1 MRCIFVLDILN
12 GAVVHA
18 LRGER
23 RSYRPITEFSSIVST
38 SEPLGV
44 LRELCPREIYVA
56 DLNLIT
62 GKGDNLA
69 AIGEISR
76 ISKTMADIGISLL
89 TDLDRLPPAV
99 SPVLGTETASF
110 SIIEEAAARSI
121 QRGGRAVVSIDMKKG
136 RLLASDPGLAGREP
150 IDFLKSL
157 NRLDLEG
164 VILLDLERVG
174 ASTGLDTVFLKA
186 AAEASRHP
194 LILGGGIGGEEDLET
209 LEDMGF
215 AGALVAT
222 AVHNGRI
229 PLSKIQ

>member
-1 MRCIFVLDILN
+1 MRCVFVLDILN

-23 RSYRPITEFSSIVST
+23 RSYRPITEFSRIVST

-44 LRELCPREIYVA
+44 LGELCPREVYVA

-76 ISKTMADIGISLL
+76 MAKAMVDIGISQL

-99 SPVLGTETASF
+99 TPVLGTETASL
-110 SIIEEAAARSI
+110 SLIKEAAARSI
-121 QRGGRAVVSIDMKKG
+121 QRGGRALVSIDMKKG
-136 RLLASDPGLAGREP
+136 RLLSSDPGLAGQDP
-150 IDFLKSL
+150 ISLLKSL
-157 NRLDLEG
+157 NRLDLEA

-186 AAEASRHP
+186 AAEASGHP
-194 LILGGGIGGEEDLET
+194 LILGGGIGGEEDLEA

-215 AGALVAT
+215 AGALLAT

-229 PLSKIQ
+229 PLSKIR

>member
-23 RSYRPITEFSSIVST
+23 RSYRPITEFSRLVST
-38 SEPLGV
+38 SEPLG
-44 LRELCPREIYVA
+44 LLGELCPQEVYVA

-62 GKGDNLA
+62 GKGDNLK
-69 AIGEISR
+69 AIGEISGMA
-76 ISKTMADIGISLL
+76 KTMADIGISRL
-89 TDLDRLPPAV
+89 TDLDRLPPKVTA
-99 SPVLGTETASF
+99 VLGTETASL
-110 SIIEEAAARSI
+110 SLIEEAAAELIR
-121 QRGGRAVVSIDMKKG
+121 RGGRAVVSIDMKKG
-136 RLLASDPGLAGREP
+136 RLLSSDPGLVGLEP
-150 IDFLKSL
+150 IALLKSL
-157 NRLDLEG
+157 NRLDLEA

-186 AAEASRHP
+186 ASEASRHP
-194 LILGGGIGGEEDLET
+194 LILGGGIGGEEDLKA
-209 LEDMGF
+209 LKDMGF

>member
-23 RSYRPITEFSSIVST
+23 RSYRPITEFSRLVST
-38 SEPLGV
+38 SEPLG
-44 LRELCPREIYVA
+44 LLGELCPQEVYVA

-62 GKGDNLA
+62 GKGDNLK
-69 AIGEISR
+69 AIGEISGMA
-76 ISKTMADIGISLL
+76 KTMADIGISRL

-99 SPVLGTETASF
+99 SPVLGTETASL
-110 SIIEEAAARSI
+110 SLIEEAAAELIR
-121 QRGGRAVVSIDMKKG
+121 RGGRAVVSIDMKKG
-136 RLLASDPGLAGREP
+136 RLLTSDPGLAGREP
-150 IDFLKSL
+150 ISLLKSL
-157 NRLDLEG
+157 NHLDLEG

-174 ASTGLDTVFLKA
+174 ASTGLDTVFLNA

-194 LILGGGIGGEEDLET
+194 LILGGGIKGEEDLEA
-209 LEDMGF
+209 LEEMGF
-215 AGALVAT
+215 AGALLAT

>member
-23 RSYRPITEFSSIVST
+23 RSYRPITEFSRLVST
-38 SEPLGV
+38 SEPLG
-44 LRELCPREIYVA
+44 LLGELCPQEVYVA

-62 GKGDNLA
+62 GKGDNLK
-69 AIGEISR
+69 AIGEISGMA
-76 ISKTMADIGISLL
+76 KTMADIGISRL
-89 TDLDRLPPAV
+89 TDLDRLPPKV
-99 SPVLGTETASF
+99 SPVLGTETASL
-110 SIIEEAAARSI
+110 SLIEEAAAKLAQHGS
-121 QRGGRAVVSIDMKKG
+121 RALVSIDMKRG
-136 RLLASDPGLAGREP
+136 RLLAADPGLAGQDP
-150 IDFLKSL
+150 ISLLKSL
-157 NRLDLEG
+157 NHLDLEG

-174 ASTGLDTVFLKA
+174 ASTGLDTVFLNA

-194 LILGGGIGGEEDLET
+194 LILGGGIKGEEDLEA
-209 LEDMGF
+209 LEEMGF
-215 AGALVAT
+215 AGALLAT

>member
-1 MRCIFVLDILN
+1 MRCVYVLDILN

-23 RSYRPITEFSSIVST
+23 NSYRPITEFSRLVTT

-44 LRELCPREIYVA
+44 MREIRPREVYVA
-56 DLNLIT
+56 DLNQIT
-62 GKGDNLA
+62 GKGDNLE

-76 ISKTMADIGISLL
+76 MVKTMADIGISRRS
-89 TDLDRLPPAV
+89 DLGRLPPAV
-99 SPVLGTETASF
+99 TAVLGTETASF
-110 SIIEEAAARSI
+110 SLMEEAVAELA
-121 QRGGRAVVSIDMKKG
+121 QRGSRAVVSIDMKKG

-150 IDFLKSL
+150 IDLLDSL
-157 NRLDLEG
+157 NRLELEA
-164 VILLDLERVG
+164 VILLDLDRVG

-186 AAEASRHP
+186 AADASVHP
-194 LILGGGIGGEEDLET
+194 LILGGGIKGEEDLEA

-215 AGALVAT
+215 SGALVAT

-229 PLSKIQ
+229 PLSRIR

>member
-1 MRCIFVLDILN
+1 VRCIFVLDILN

-18 LRGER
+18 RRGER
-23 RSYRPITEFSSIVST
+23 NSYRPITEFSRLVTT

-44 LRELCPREIYVA
+44 LGELCPREVYVA

-69 AIGEISR
+69 AIGAISGMV
-76 ISKTMADIGISLL
+76 KTMADIGIFRL
-89 TDLDRLPPAV
+89 TDLDRLPPKV

-110 SIIEEAAARSI
+110 SLIEEAAAELIRHGS
-121 QRGGRAVVSIDMKKG
+121 RAVVSIDMKNG

-150 IDFLKSL
+150 IDLLKSL
-157 NRLDLEG
+157 NRLELEA

-194 LILGGGIGGEEDLET
+194 LILGGGIKGEEDLEA
-209 LEDMGF
+209 LEEMGF
-215 AGALVAT
+215 AGALLAT
-222 AVHNGRI
+222 AVHNGQV
-229 PLSKIQ
+229 PLSRIR

>member
-23 RSYRPITEFSSIVST
+23 KSYRPITEFSRVVTT

-44 LRELCPREIYVA
+44 LRKLRPREVYVA

-62 GKGDNLA
+62 GNGDNLA

-76 ISKTMADIGISLL
+76 MAKAMVDVGISRLS
-89 TDLDRLPPAV
+89 DLDRLPPEV
-99 SPVLGTETASF
+99 TPVLGTETASL
-110 SIIEEAAARSI
+110 SLIEEAAAELI
-121 QRGGRAVVSIDMKKG
+121 QRGGRALVSIDMKRG
-136 RLLASDPGLAGREP
+136 RLLSSDPGLAGQNP
-150 IDFLKSL
+150 IAFLKSL
-157 NRLDLEG
+157 NGLDLEG

-174 ASTGLDTVFLKA
+174 ASTGLDIVFLKA
-186 AAEASRHP
+186 AAEASGHP
-194 LILGGGIGGEEDLET
+194 LILGGGIGDEEDLEA

-215 AGALVAT
+215 AGALLAT

-229 PLSKIQ
+229 PLSKIR

>member
-1 MRCIFVLDILN
+1 MRCVYVLDILN

-23 RSYRPITEFSSIVST
+23 NSYRPITEFSRLVTT

-44 LRELCPREIYVA
+44 LGELRPREGYVA

-62 GKGDNLA
+62 GKGDNLEK
-69 AIGEISR
+69 IGEISR
-76 ISKTMADIGISLL
+76 MAKTMADIGISKL
-89 TDLDRLPPAV
+89 TDLERLPPAV
-99 SPVLGTETASF
+99 TAVLGTETASF
-110 SIIEEAAARSI
+110 SLMEETVAELA
-121 QRGGRAVVSIDMKKG
+121 QRGSRAVVSIDMKKG
-136 RLLASDPGLAGREP
+136 RLLASDPGLSGREP
-150 IDFLKSL
+150 IDLLKSL
-157 NRLDLEG
+157 NRLELEA

-186 AAEASRHP
+186 AADASVHP
-194 LILGGGIGGEEDLET
+194 LILGGGIKGEEDLEA

-215 AGALVAT
+215 SGALVAT

-229 PLSKIQ
+229 PLSRIR

>member
-1 MRCIFVLDILN
+1 VRCIFVLDILN

-23 RSYRPITEFSSIVST
+23 RSYRPITEFSRLVTT

-44 LRELCPREIYVA
+44 MGEFCPREVYVA

-69 AIGEISR
+69 AIGDISR
-76 ISKTMADIGISLL
+76 MARAMADIGISRLS
-89 TDLDRLPPAV
+89 DLDRLPPKV

-110 SIIEEAAARSI
+110 SLIEEAAAELARHGS
-121 QRGGRAVVSIDMKKG
+121 RALVSIDMKKG
-136 RLLASDPGLAGREP
+136 RLLASDPGLAGQEP
-150 IDFLKSL
+150 ISLLKSI
-157 NRLDLEG
+157 NRLDLEA

-174 ASTGLDTVFLKA
+174 ASTGLDTAFLRA

-194 LILGGGIGGEEDLET
+194 LILGGGIRGEEDLEA
-209 LEDMGF
+209 LEDLGY

-229 PLSKIQ
+229 PLSKIR

>member
-44 LRELCPREIYVA
+44 LRELCPREVYVA
-56 DLNLIT
+56 DLNQIT

-76 ISKTMADIGISLL
+76 MARAMADIGISQL
-89 TDLDRLPPAV
+89 TNLDRLPPAV
-99 SPVLGTETASF
+99 TPVLGTETASF
-110 SIIEEAAARSI
+110 SLIEEAAAELIR
-121 QRGGRAVVSIDMKKG
+121 RGGRALVSIDMKKG
-136 RLLASDPGLAGREP
+136 RLLTDDPGLAGQDP
-150 IDFLKSL
+150 ISLLKSL
-157 NRLDLEG
+157 NRLDLEA

-194 LILGGGIGGEEDLET
+194 LILGGGIKGEADLEALEDL
-209 LEDMGF
+209 GF
-215 AGALVAT
+215 AGALLAT

>member
-23 RSYRPITEFSSIVST
+23 RSYRPITEFSRLVTT

-44 LRELCPREIYVA
+44 MGELCPREVYVA
-56 DLNLIT
+56 DLNQIT

-69 AIGEISR
+69 AIGDISR
-76 ISKTMADIGISLL
+76 MARAMADIGISRLS
-89 TDLDRLPPAV
+89 DLDCLPPKV

-110 SIIEEAAARSI
+110 SLIEEAAAELAR
-121 QRGGRAVVSIDMKKG
+121 RGSRAVVSIDMKKG
-136 RLLASDPGLAGREP
+136 RLLASDPGLAGQEP
-150 IDFLKSL
+150 IALLKSL
-157 NRLDLEG
+157 NRLDLEA
-164 VILLDLERVG
+164 VILLDLDRVG

-186 AAEASRHP
+186 AAEASQHP
-194 LILGGGIGGEEDLET
+194 LILGGGIKGEEDLEA
-209 LEDMGF
+209 LEEMGF

>member
-23 RSYRPITEFSSIVST
+23 RSYRPITEFSRLVTT

-44 LRELCPREIYVA
+44 LRKLRPREVYVA

-76 ISKTMADIGISLL
+76 MAKAMVDIGIFRL

-110 SIIEEAAARSI
+110 SLIEKAAAELI
-121 QRGGRAVVSIDMKKG
+121 QRGGRALVSIDMKRG
-136 RLLASDPGLAGREP
+136 RLLSSDPGLAGQDP
-150 IDFLKSL
+150 IAFLKSL
-157 NRLDLEG
+157 NGLDLEG
-164 VILLDLERVG
+164 VILLDLVRVG
-174 ASTGLDTVFLKA
+174 ASTGLDIVFLKA
-186 AAEASRHP
+186 AAEASGHP
-194 LILGGGIGGEEDLET
+194 LILGGGIGGEEDLEA

-229 PLSKIQ
+229 SLSKIR

>member
-23 RSYRPITEFSSIVST
+23 KSYRPITEFSRLVST
-38 SEPLGV
+38 SEPLG
-44 LRELCPREIYVA
+44 LLGELCPQEVYVA

-62 GKGDNLA
+62 GKGDNLK

-76 ISKTMADIGISLL
+76 MAKTMADIGISRL
-89 TDLDRLPPAV
+89 TDLDRLPPKV
-99 SPVLGTETASF
+99 SPVLGTETASL
-110 SIIEEAAARSI
+110 SLIEEAAAELIR
-121 QRGGRAVVSIDMKKG
+121 RGGRALVSIDMKRG
-136 RLLASDPGLAGREP
+136 RLLAADPGLAGQDP
-150 IDFLKSL
+150 ISLLKSL
-157 NRLDLEG
+157 NHLDLEG

-194 LILGGGIGGEEDLET
+194 LILGGGIKGEEDLEA
-209 LEDMGF
+209 LEEMGF
-215 AGALVAT
+215 AGALLAT

>member
-23 RSYRPITEFSSIVST
+23 KSYRPITEFSRVVTT

-44 LRELCPREIYVA
+44 LRKLRPREVYVA

-62 GKGDNLA
+62 GNGDNLA

-76 ISKTMADIGISLL
+76 MAKAMVDIGIFRRS
-89 TDLDRLPPAV
+89 DLDRLPPEVTA
-99 SPVLGTETASF
+99 VLGTETASL
-110 SIIEEAAARSI
+110 SLIEEAAAELIR
-121 QRGGRAVVSIDMKKG
+121 RGGRAVVSIDMKKG
-136 RLLASDPGLAGREP
+136 RLLTSDPGLAGREP
-150 IDFLKSL
+150 ISLLKSL
-157 NRLDLEG
+157 NLLDLEA
-164 VILLDLERVG
+164 VLLLDLERVG

-194 LILGGGIGGEEDLET
+194 LILGGGIKGEEDLEA

-229 PLSKIQ
+229 PLSRIR

>member
-18 LRGER
+18 RRGER
-23 RSYRPITEFSSIVST
+23 NSYRPITEFSRLVTT

-44 LRELCPREIYVA
+44 LGELCPREVYVA

-69 AIGEISR
+69 AIGAISGMV
-76 ISKTMADIGISLL
+76 KTMADIGIFRL
-89 TDLDRLPPAV
+89 TDLDRLPPKV

-110 SIIEEAAARSI
+110 SLIEEAAAELIRHGS
-121 QRGGRAVVSIDMKKG
+121 RAVVSIDMKNG

-150 IDFLKSL
+150 IDLLKSL
-157 NRLDLEG
+157 NRLELEA
-164 VILLDLERVG
+164 VILLDLDRVG
-174 ASTGLDTVFLKA
+174 ASTGLDSSFLA
-186 AAEASRHP
+186 AATEVSQHP
-194 LILGGGIGGEEDLET
+194 LILGGGIGGEEDLEA

-222 AVHNGRI
+222 AVHNGRV
-229 PLSKIQ
+229 PLSRIR

>member
-23 RSYRPITEFSSIVST
+23 RSYRPITEFSRLVTT
-38 SEPLGV
+38 SEPLG
-44 LRELCPREIYVA
+44 LLGELCPREVYVA

-76 ISKTMADIGISLL
+76 MAKTMADIGIAQLA
-89 TDLDRLPPAV
+89 DLDRLPPAV
-99 SPVLGTETASF
+99 TPVLGTETASF
-110 SIIEEAAARSI
+110 SLIEEAAAELIR
-121 QRGGRAVVSIDMKKG
+121 RGGRALVSMDMKKG
-136 RLLASDPGLAGREP
+136 RLLASDPGLAGLEP
-150 IDFLKSL
+150 IDLLRSL
-157 NRLDLEG
+157 NRLELG
-164 VILLDLERVG
+164 AVILLDLERVG
-174 ASTGLDTVFLKA
+174 ASTGLDTAFLRA

-194 LILGGGIGGEEDLET
+194 LILGGGIKGEEDLEA

-229 PLSKIQ
+229 PLSRIR

>member
-1 MRCIFVLDILN
+1 MRCVYVLDILN

-18 LRGER
+18 RRGER
-23 RSYRPITEFSSIVST
+23 NSYRPITEFSRLVTT

-44 LRELCPREIYVA
+44 MREIRPREVYVA

-62 GKGDNLA
+62 GKGENLA

-76 ISKTMADIGISLL
+76 MVKTMADIGISQL

-99 SPVLGTETASF
+99 CPVLGTETASI
-110 SIIEEAAARSI
+110 SLMEEAVAELARRGSRAA
-121 QRGGRAVVSIDMKKG
+121 VSIDMKKG

-150 IDFLKSL
+150 IDLLDSL
-157 NRLDLEG
+157 NRLELEA
-164 VILLDLERVG
+164 VILLDLDRVG
-174 ASTGLDTVFLKA
+174 ASTGLDSSFLA
-186 AAEASRHP
+186 AATEASRHP
-194 LILGGGIGGEEDLET
+194 LILGGGIKGEEDLEA

-222 AVHNGRI
+222 AVHNSRI
-229 PLSKIQ
+229 PLSRIR

>member
-23 RSYRPITEFSSIVST
+23 KRYRPIAEFSSIVST

-44 LRELCPREIYVA
+44 LRKLRPREVYVA

-62 GKGDNLA
+62 GNGDNLA

-76 ISKTMADIGISLL
+76 MAKAMVDVGISRLS
-89 TDLDRLPPAV
+89 DLDRLPPEV
-99 SPVLGTETASF
+99 TPVLGTETASL
-110 SIIEEAAARSI
+110 SLIEEAAAELI
-121 QRGGRAVVSIDMKKG
+121 QRGGRALVSIDMKRG
-136 RLLASDPGLAGREP
+136 RLLSSDPGLAGQNP
-150 IDFLKSL
+150 IAFLKSL
-157 NRLDLEG
+157 NGLDLEG

-174 ASTGLDTVFLKA
+174 ASTGLDIVFLKA
-186 AAEASRHP
+186 AAEASGHP
-194 LILGGGIGGEEDLET
+194 LILGGGIGDEEDLEA

-215 AGALVAT
+215 AGALLAT

-229 PLSKIQ
+229 PLSKIR